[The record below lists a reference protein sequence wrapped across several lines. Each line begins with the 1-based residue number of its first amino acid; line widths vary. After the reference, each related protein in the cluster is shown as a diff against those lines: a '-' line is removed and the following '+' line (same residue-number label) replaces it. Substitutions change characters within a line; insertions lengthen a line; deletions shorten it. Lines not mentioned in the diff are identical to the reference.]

1 MNHGEIRNENSEPG
15 FSSHRAKHI
24 CVSRMRFKYH
34 WCPFDIRIIYKYIYL
49 IFCKCWLLLGKLKW
63 KSYSSFHSLIRSKV
77 IYIFKYMFLNHV
89 QVIYNT
95 FKCFVLF
102 SNTVKKISYN
112 KKCYLFFKLLNPF
125 YRFLFEAFYLLENLA
140 NFFVNPFFPF
150 SYILLMNL
158 VKRVI
163 FLLRNRF
170 STK

>member
-15 FSSHRAKHI
+15 F
-24 CVSRMRFKYH
+24 Y
-34 WCPFDIRIIYKYIYL
+34 
-49 IFCKCWLLLGKLKW
+49 
-63 KSYSSFHSLIRSKV
+63 SLIRSKV

-95 FKCFVLF
+95 CKCFVLF

-125 YRFLFEAFYLLENLA
+125 CRFLFEAFYLLENLA

-150 SYILLMNL
+150 SYILLMNFVEQAVL
-158 VKRVI
+158 I
-163 FLLRNRF
+163 LRDRP
-170 STK
+170 SMK